1 MNRRPF
7 LLIVV
12 LALLAL
18 FGVASVSAQV
28 IGPCPMP
35 PPCPAD
41 AICEPVF
48 CPPPQTGVFTNPDW
62 LKIRSHRVETTITD
76 QVAQT
81 HLSMEFVNE
90 GEGLAEG
97 TFLFPL
103 PAGASVDE
111 LVMYINDQPVEARI
125 LDADEA
131 RAYYDAIVRQYRDP
145 ALLEYVGTSAVQAN
159 VFPIP
164 PGEKRRIE
172 LTYSQ
177 AVTADNGLLQYVYPL
192 DVSQLTSHRPIESM
206 SVQVNIRSS
215 QPIGTVYSPSHA
227 VAVARGSDPN
237 EVRVGFEASDF
248 TADQDFSLFWG
259 VDAATIDANLLTYR
273 DSANEDGFFLLL
285 VQPPLTVDASEI
297 EPKDLILV
305 VDQSGSMDGDKWEQ
319 AQGAARYVLSNLNA
333 EDRFNAILFSTGT
346 RLFSN
351 GLEGASMGSD
361 AASWID
367 GQFPE
372 GGTNINDAMLLAFSQ
387 VDPERDATILFI
399 TDGIPTEGEE
409 DPDQIL
415 ANLEAAAP
423 SNARVF
429 TFGVGDDVDTFLLDK
444 IAQNFGGASSY
455 VRPTERIDEEVASLY
470 NKISAPVL
478 TDVVLTLDGTMIDST
493 YPQTPLPDL
502 FAGTQLAIVGRYRE
516 GVENATITL
525 SGLMN
530 GEAQTFVYDGLNFRS
545 VAGGEPFVAQLWATR
560 RIGDLLNTIRLEGE
574 DPELVDSIINLSV
587 RYGIITPYT
596 SFLIDENDI
605 LSQTGRAAAAQAFSQ
620 EAQQLSGQSSGAAA
634 VGAAD
639 MMGNMAEA
647 AAPMMMPLPTMT
659 AGGMVQQGQVG
670 QQGQSSQVG
679 QQPVQT
685 VNGKTFFL
693 REGVWTDSTFDP
705 DTMTT
710 EPIPFLSDAYFALL
724 TDHPELGA
732 FFALGERVIVV
743 DGDNI
748 YEVTAAE

>member
-1 MNRRPF
+1 MNRRL
-7 LLIVV
+7 LLIAFV
-12 LALLAL
+12 LALLTL
-18 FGVASVSAQV
+18 IGVVSVSAQV

-35 PPCPAD
+35 PPCPPD
-41 AICEPVF
+41 ALCEPVF
-48 CPPPQTGVFTNPDW
+48 CPPPVTGVFTNPDW

-81 HLSMEFVNE
+81 HVSMEFVNE

-111 LVMYINDQPVEARI
+111 LVMFINDQPVEARI

-172 LTYSQ
+172 ITYSQ
-177 AVTADNGLLQYVYPL
+177 AVTADNGLLQYIYPL
-192 DVSQLTSHRPIESM
+192 DVSQLTSRRPIETM
-206 SVQVNIRSS
+206 TLQVNIRSD
-215 QPIGTVYSPSHA
+215 QPIGTVYSPSHS
-227 VAVARGSDPN
+227 VAIARGSDPN
-237 EVRVGFEASDF
+237 EVSVGFEASNF
-248 TADQDFSLFWG
+248 IADQDFSLFWG
-259 VDAATIDANLLTYR
+259 VDAEVIDANLLTYR
-273 DSANEDGFFLLL
+273 DSAAEDGFFLLL
-285 VQPPLTVDASEI
+285 VQPPLTVDQSEI

-305 VDQSGSMDGDKWEQ
+305 VDQSGSMDGDKWVQ
-319 AQGAARYVLSNLNA
+319 AQDAARYVLENLA
-333 EDRFNAILFSTGT
+333 EGDRFNAILFSTGT
-346 RLFSN
+346 RIFSTS
-351 GLEGASMGSD
+351 LEAAGMGGD
-361 AASWID
+361 AAAWID

-372 GGTNINDAMLLAFSQ
+372 GGTNINDALLQAFAQ
-387 VDPERDATILFI
+387 VDPERNATILFI
-399 TDGIPTEGEE
+399 TDGLPTEGEE

-444 IAQNFGGASSY
+444 IAQSFGGASSY
-455 VRPTERIDEEVASLY
+455 VRPTERIDEEVASLF

-478 TDVVLTLDGTMIDST
+478 TNVTLTVDGTMIDST
-493 YPQTPLPDL
+493 YPQMPLPDL
-502 FAGTQLAIVGRYRE
+502 FAGTQLAIVGRYRDGAE
-516 GVENATITL
+516 DAAITL

-530 GEAQTFVYDGLNFRS
+530 GEPQSFVYDDLAFRS

-574 DPELVDSIINLSV
+574 DAELVDSVINLSV

-605 LSQTGRAAAAQAFSQ
+605 LSQTGRAAAAEQFAQAAQGLSSQ
-620 EAQQLSGQSSGAAA
+620 ASGAAA

-639 MMGNMAEA
+639 MAFSLQEA
-647 AAPMMMPLPTMT
+647 AAPMPMPTMT
-659 AGGMVQQGQVG
+659 AGGVNEGEA
-670 QQGQSSQVG
+670 GQSG
-679 QQPVQT
+679 RQPLQT

-693 REGVWTDSTFDP
+693 RDGVWTDSTFDP

-724 TDHPELGA
+724 TERPELGA
-732 FFALGERVIVV
+732 YFALGERVIVLV
-743 DGDNI
+743 DGTA

>member
-1 MNRRPF
+1 MNRRLS
-7 LLIVV
+7 LLVVVV

-18 FGVASVSAQV
+18 AGVASVSAQV

-35 PPCPAD
+35 PPCPPD
-41 AICEPVF
+41 ALCEPIL
-48 CPPPQTGVFTNPDW
+48 CPVPPIGGVFTNPDW
-62 LKIRSHRVETTITD
+62 LKIRHHRVETLIED

-81 HLSMEFVNE
+81 RVSMEFVNE

-111 LVMYINDQPVEARI
+111 LVMFINDQPVEARI

-131 RAYYDAIVRQYRDP
+131 REYYDAIVRQYRDP

-172 LTYSQ
+172 IVYSQ
-177 AVTADNGLLQYVYPL
+177 AVTADNGLLQYMYPL
-192 DVSQLTSHRPIESM
+192 DVSQLTSRRPIETM
-206 SVQVNIRSS
+206 TMEVTIRGT
-215 QPIGTVYSPSHA
+215 QPIGTVYSPSHT
-227 VAVARGSDPN
+227 VAIARGSDPN
-237 EVRVGFEASDF
+237 EVRVGFEASNF

-259 VDAATIDANLLTYR
+259 VDADVIDANLLTYR
-273 DSANEDGFFLLL
+273 DSAAEDGFFLLL

-297 EPKDLILV
+297 APKDLILV

-319 AQGAARYVLSNLNA
+319 AQDAARYVLENLS
-333 EDRFNAILFSTGT
+333 ESDRFNVILFSTGT

-351 GLEGASMGSD
+351 QLEGSGMGPD
-361 AASWID
+361 AAAWID

-372 GGTNINDAMLLAFSQ
+372 GGTNINDSLLLAFEQ
-387 VDPERDATILFI
+387 VNPERDATILFI

-409 DPDQIL
+409 DSDQIL
-415 ANLEAAAP
+415 ANLQAAAP

-455 VRPTERIDEEVASLY
+455 VRPTERIDEEVASLF

-478 TDVVLTLDGTMIDST
+478 TDVTLTVDGTMIDST

-502 FAGTQLAIVGRYRE
+502 FAGTQMAIVGRYRD

-530 GEAQTFVYDGLNFRS
+530 GEPTSFVYDGLAFRE

-574 DPELVDSIINLSV
+574 NAELVDSIINLSV

-605 LSQTGRAAAAQAFSQ
+605 LSQTGREAAAQQF
-620 EAQQLSGQSSGAAA
+620 AQGGLSTQSSGAAA

-639 MMGNMAEA
+639 MAFNMAEA
-647 AAPMMMPLPTMT
+647 AAPMAMPTMT
-659 AGGMVQQGQVG
+659 APGEAESGDGYR
-670 QQGQSSQVG
+670 GQS
-679 QQPVQT
+679 PVQT

-705 DTMTT
+705 DTMTA

-724 TDHPELGA
+724 TERPELGVY
-732 FFALGERVIVV
+732 FALGEQVIVV
-743 DGDNI
+743 VDGTAWQ
-748 YEVTAAE
+748 VTAAE

>member
-18 FGVASVSAQV
+18 AGAASVSAQIV
-28 IGPCPMP
+28 GPCPMP

-41 AICEPVF
+41 ALCEPVF
-48 CPPPQTGVFTNPDW
+48 CPPPAGGVFTNPDW

-81 HLSMEFVNE
+81 HVSMEFVNE

-111 LVMYINDQPVEARI
+111 LIMYINDEPVEGRI
-125 LDADEA
+125 LDAGEA

-159 VFPIP
+159 IFPIP

-177 AVTADNGLLQYVYPL
+177 AVTADNGLLQYMYPL
-192 DVSQLTSHRPIESM
+192 DVSQLTSRRPIETM
-206 SVQVNIRSS
+206 TVQVTIRGN
-215 QPIGTVYSPSHA
+215 QPIGTVYSPSHT
-227 VAVARGSDPN
+227 VAISRGSDPN

-259 VDAATIDANLLTYR
+259 VDADVIDANLMTYR
-273 DSANEDGFFLLL
+273 DSAAEDGFFLLL

-297 EPKDLILV
+297 APKDLILV
-305 VDQSGSMDGDKWEQ
+305 VDQSGSMDGDKWAQ
-319 AQGAARYVLSNLNA
+319 AQDAARYVLENLNA
-333 EDRFNAILFSTGT
+333 EDRFNAVLFSTGT

-351 GLEGASMGSD
+351 SLEAPGMAGD
-361 AASWID
+361 AAGWID

-372 GGTNINDAMLLAFSQ
+372 GGTNINDALLQAFAQ
-387 VDPERDATILFI
+387 VDPEREATILFI

-423 SNARVF
+423 SNVRVF

-455 VRPTERIDEEVASLY
+455 VRPSERIDEEVASLY

-478 TDVVLTLDGTMIDST
+478 TDVVMTVDGTMIDST

-502 FAGTQLAIVGRYRE
+502 FAGTQMAIVGRYRD

-525 SGLMN
+525 SGMMN
-530 GEAQTFVYDGLNFRS
+530 GEPQSFVYDGLTFRE

-574 DPELVDSIINLSV
+574 NTELVDSIINLSV

-605 LSQTGRAAAAQAFSQ
+605 LSQTGRAAAAEQF
-620 EAQQLSGQSSGAAA
+620 AQQAQTLSQQSSGAAA

-639 MMGNMAEA
+639 MAFNMAEA
-647 AAPMMMPLPTMT
+647 AAPMPMATMT
-659 AGGMVQQGQVG
+659 TGGTGQPIQPGQAG
-670 QQGQSSQVG
+670 G

-693 REGVWTDSTFDP
+693 RDGVWTDSTFDP
-705 DTMTT
+705 DTMTS

-724 TDHPELGA
+724 TDHPDLGA
-732 FFALGERVIVV
+732 YFALGERVIVV
-743 DGDNI
+743 VDGTA
-748 YEVTAAE
+748 YEVTASE